1 MVRFL
6 SWILIIPLGA
16 AVVAFTVSNRGRV
29 IIDLWPA
36 PFSFET
42 PIFAAVLVAIFIGF
56 LLGGFVSFI
65 SASRGL
71 LRNRQLSKA
80 LENAKREE
88 LILKNEV
95 RKFELAAADQS
106 PRSKIQL

>member
-1 MVRFL
+1 MLNRL
-6 SWILIIPLGA
+6 S
-16 AVVAFTVSNRGRV
+16 RV
-29 IIDLWPA
+29 CVIESRSSRRSRTLHR